1 MSLASI
7 SQIKE
12 DSSETEKKKENEI
25 LENGK
30 KRLQYLNEIKESII
44 SIIDKEKNFQK
55 NVLEYIKNEN
65 IENLLNIY
73 KLDDE
78 KYKKI
83 KEDLEKMK
91 NDIPNNYVEK
101 YSINKISNKSIN
113 KENKNNEN
121 IIETKKDKTNENLN
135 PIETN
140 KNEEKNRLILKK
152 SDLINTERGINLVI
166 EEILKIND
174 SKIAY
179 RTKNEVFVVENNNQ
193 NRLCSYNEYEILF
206 FCSYQNEHILLSL
219 KNYSNKNKN
228 NIILIDLKETKRY
241 VLFELKEKIVYLYDS
256 NYENQFFSIGKP
268 NLLYCFKNRKE
279 KLFEQKFE
287 KEIQSLIKVSEN
299 VLFFANT
306 FGYFFFDK
314 ENKKILFE
322 YFEEQEI
329 LSPKDLCLMNNYLLI
344 AGLNHLFILNINDYK
359 DTTKISINFIT
370 IAFCQEVYFVCFFQD
385 DVIELD
391 KFKPDLRNVKLK
403 IKKENY
409 KERVKYSIF
418 KHSEELLVLTG
429 NNMIQYFDVQSKN

>member
-1 MSLASI
+1 MSYVNSLNA
-7 SQIKE
+7 IKE
-12 DSSETEKKKENEI
+12 LSSETEEKKKNEI
-25 LENGK
+25 IENGK
-30 KRLQYLNEIKESII
+30 KRLQNLNEIKESII
-44 SIIDKEKNFQK
+44 SIIDKETKFQN

-65 IENLLNIY
+65 IENLLNTY

-78 KYKKI
+78 KYKRI

-101 YSINKISNKSIN
+101 NSINESSNESIENNNN
-113 KENKNNEN
+113 KN
-121 IIETKKDKTNENLN
+121 IIENNKNKTKENLN
-135 PIETN
+135 PIEIN
-140 KNEEKNRLILKK
+140 KDEEKKRLILKK

-193 NRLCSYNEYEILF
+193 NKLCSYNEHEILF
-206 FCSYQNEHILLSL
+206 FCSYQNEHILWSL
-219 KNYSNKNKN
+219 ENYSNKNKCY
-228 NIILIDLKETKRY
+228 IVLFDLKKNIKSI
-241 VLFELKEKIVYLYDS
+241 LFALEEKIVYLYDS
-256 NYENQFFSIGKP
+256 NDENQFFSIGKP

-279 KLFEQKFE
+279 VFKQEIE

-306 FGYFFFDK
+306 FGYFFYDK

-344 AGLNHLFILNINDYK
+344 AGINHLYILNINDYK

-370 IAFCQEVYFVCFFQD
+370 IAFCKEVHFVCFFQD

-391 KFKPDLRNVKLK
+391 QFNPDLRNVRMMD
-403 IKKENY
+403 KKENY
-409 KERVKYSIF
+409 KERVKHSIF
-418 KHSEELLVLTG
+418 KNSEELLVLTG